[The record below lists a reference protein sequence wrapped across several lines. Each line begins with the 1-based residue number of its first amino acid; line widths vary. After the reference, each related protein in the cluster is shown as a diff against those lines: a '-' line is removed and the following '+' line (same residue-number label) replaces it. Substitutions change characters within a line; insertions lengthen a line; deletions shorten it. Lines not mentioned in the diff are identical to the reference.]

1 MRYFKRNG
9 ELRPKYAKPLLDM
22 GWHAFGD
29 LVPHLDRE
37 HFATLTPNDVKV
49 LEWTDIAVA
58 DVGNETGECLMI
70 EVGYSMH
77 GMLDVGKAE
86 AERVAELVRGIIRES
101 SQT

>member
-1 MRYFKRNG
+1 
-9 ELRPKYAKPLLDM
+9 M

-29 LVPHLDRE
+29 NAPHLDRE
-37 HFATLTPNDVKV
+37 HFATLTTNNVKI

-58 DVGNETGECLMI
+58 DVGNEKGECLMI

-86 AERVAELVRGIIRES
+86 AERVAELVREIISEAS
-101 SQT
+101 LS